1 MIAADMTN
9 LRKVTEAALS
19 GFAPSN
25 KQTLITEEFK
35 ALHNGSDNQLNFR
48 TKFGFKG
55 ISISKADAENNSSS
69 DHYSLEYEQQ
79 SREEES
85 Q

>member
-25 KQTLITEEFK
+25 KQTLMTEELK
-35 ALHNGSDNQLNFR
+35 GTHNGSGNQ
-48 TKFGFKG
+48 
-55 ISISKADAENNSSS
+55 
-69 DHYSLEYEQQ
+69 
-79 SREEES
+79 
-85 Q
+85 

>member
-25 KQTLITEEFK
+25 KQTLIAEELK
-35 ALHNGSDNQLNFR
+35 APHNGSDNQ
-48 TKFGFKG
+48 
-55 ISISKADAENNSSS
+55 
-69 DHYSLEYEQQ
+69 
-79 SREEES
+79 
-85 Q
+85 